1 MYQQIQ
7 RIFFVVSFASI
18 QYEGQDPILD
28 LPIVKINKKVELI
41 VGLPSVEGKN
51 QYAVA
56 LPAKQNPASL
66 GQDGAYE
73 YLTHCT
79 WNVEFFFRYKLATL

>member
-7 RIFFVVSFASI
+7 RVFFVVSSAST

-28 LPIVKINKKVELI
+28 LPIVKINKKDKVI
-41 VGLPSVEGKN
+41 VGLPSAEKKN

-73 YLTHCT
+73 YLIHCT
-79 WNVEFFFRYKLATL
+79 WNVEFSFYVI